1 MSGFQRALA
10 AIVVPGGLVALLGA
24 WLLKAIYRTDKG
36 QRAWSYARTR
46 VGRGRRGGAENV
58 PEPQAA

>member
-1 MSGFQRALA
+1 VTRRIAVLLA

-36 QRAWSYARTR
+36 QRALSYARTR
-46 VGRGRRGGAENV
+46 VARRRGGAENA